1 MPMKSAA
8 LVVDY
13 GKMRDVPRYAIW
25 QSILADF
32 ALPIAPPICLV
43 GCEMSAPACS
53 AIKLELR
60 DLALFMH

>member
-25 QSILADF
+25 QSILVDF
-32 ALPIAPPICLV
+32 ALPIALPICLV